1 MLVGTVGAML
11 TAPTLEVSEPTFWS
25 PCEQLPTAVGAPGE
39 AQAVSDCC
47 SSSWCDFF
55 SVVVPHVD
63 LA

>member
-1 MLVGTVGAML
+1 MLVGTMGAML

-47 SSSWCDFF
+47 SSSWCG
-55 SVVVPHVD
+55 
-63 LA
+63 